1 VEVPLKATAVVMEGG
16 AEVKLYWRLE
26 SDDTY
31 ELTGPATVVPESWE
45 SMYVQRYSAP
55 NSKTVWPE
63 ETGYDASRKMQR
75 NLLTGDAW
83 PEGEIDDNP
92 SRYIQFGIQPNA
104 GNDLK
109 INNISLFA
117 CGAGGN
123 GMCAHIYYSTDNFET
138 RTTISEHKSFVANNP
153 VFIQAQPVLTVKDGE
168 TLLVRIYP
176 WYNSAATG
184 KTICISDV
192 TISGIAV
199 DSSASASI
207 NQLDANSPLSPLT
220 GELDG
225 SSTTIFTPDGRRT
238 TTLHP
243 GINIIHHQSTN
254 KKTITKK
261 IIY

>member
-1 VEVPLKATAVVMEGG
+1 MEGG

-45 SMYVQRYSAP
+45 GMYVQRYSAP

-153 VFIQAQPVLTVKDGE
+153 VFVQAQPVLTVKDGE
-168 TLLVRIYP
+168 TLLVRSTTQQQQARP
-176 WYNSAATG
+176 
-184 KTICISDV
+184 
-192 TISGIAV
+192 
-199 DSSASASI
+199 SASVMSPSVAWQSI
-207 NQLDANSPLSPLT
+207 
-220 GELDG
+220 
-225 SSTTIFTPDGRRT
+225 
-238 TTLHP
+238 HP
-243 GINIIHHQSTN
+243 HPPASTN
-254 KKTITKK
+254 SMPTLPSLPSQVN
-261 IIY
+261 